1 MNEQTS
7 QQDSMEINNNEESS
21 LYLDTD
27 FADYQEIIRHLNIWE
42 KMVFYYISI
51 AKKNQLVQF
60 FQISA
65 LKQIVRNSQS
75 SSAHWYISQHRYLG
89 RNFAQQLFILLKSA
103 TRLQPLLKEAIYNPD
118 MGVAKVQ
125 KDPLPIEILFH
136 VLHTNEDISS
146 YPFIF
151 ERLSEGIGVE
161 NIADVQKNKIRKIQI
176 YIEQMSD
183 LDFQLIDDQY
193 TNWISFA
200 KLFKASHLD
209 FLKRFDTT
217 VSLQDDEAISTE
229 CTAVTIA
236 AISHYIE
243 DLFLAISAI
252 DFGPQ
257 EVLTLIAFNQSLTA
271 QGKDTEISDEEIR
284 AVCEKIGTI
293 IAFYKADKN
302 LLQLLCISVKN
313 PFLCVRG
320 TVKNLTIKNVFKEI
334 VRYRVAELSAG
345 LVQDALGNEM
355 KGVVEELE
363 KSNRYTATGLGIYTK
378 EIEEKIVAM
387 GMKGFSYIYLIPLM
401 KIFADNLNQWGRSFI
416 GLLMVNVQFVDST
429 ELIQLERQYKKMGKF
444 LEVFDKFVS
453 QVQKGSIVSVRIIK
467 LLDAPHVSESEKQ
480 RLDVFIDSINSQSHV
495 LVEEFKPMYTVVFRI
510 MRALKHDIANNTK
523 VYISNMGALKQIG
536 GEDIEQRLDQLIDL
550 CQKIK
555 IMSDLT
561 EQKQNTRKVE

>member
-1 MNEQTS
+1 M
-7 QQDSMEINNNEESS
+7 
-21 LYLDTD
+21 
-27 FADYQEIIRHLNIWE
+27 
-42 KMVFYYISI
+42 
-51 AKKNQLVQF
+51 
-60 FQISA
+60 
-65 LKQIVRNSQS
+65 
-75 SSAHWYISQHRYLG
+75 
-89 RNFAQQLFILLKSA
+89 
-103 TRLQPLLKEAIYNPD
+103 
-118 MGVAKVQ
+118 
-125 KDPLPIEILFH
+125 
-136 VLHTNEDISS
+136 
-146 YPFIF
+146 
-151 ERLSEGIGVE
+151 
-161 NIADVQKNKIRKIQI
+161 
-176 YIEQMSD
+176 
-183 LDFQLIDDQY
+183 
-193 TNWISFA
+193 
-200 KLFKASHLD
+200 
-209 FLKRFDTT
+209 
-217 VSLQDDEAISTE
+217 
-229 CTAVTIA
+229 
-236 AISHYIE
+236 
-243 DLFLAISAI
+243 
-252 DFGPQ
+252 
-257 EVLTLIAFNQSLTA
+257 
-271 QGKDTEISDEEIR
+271 
-284 AVCEKIGTI
+284 
-293 IAFYKADKN
+293 
-302 LLQLLCISVKN
+302 
-313 PFLCVRG
+313 
-320 TVKNLTIKNVFKEI
+320 KNLTIKNVFKEI

-401 KIFADNLNQWGRSFI
+401 KIFADNLNQWGRS
-416 GLLMVNVQFVDST
+416 FVDST